1 MHVVLPAAIHNIEP
15 TLRFFNHLSGTV
27 GQDSISPFSGIYVNL
42 TQQLQNTQ
50 SHNLQVKAQK
60 IQTSNT

>member
-1 MHVVLPAAIHNIEP
+1 MHVALPADIPNIEP

-42 TQQLQNTQ
+42 TQQLQYTNTIYKLKHRKSQ
-50 SHNLQVKAQK
+50 LRVLN
-60 IQTSNT
+60 